1 MHSAGPL
8 SFIIHGRVTE
18 EQASPVAGNGHAPR
32 SKVQRSRFNVDET
45 AFSLN
50 FEHGTLNFRIRAL
63 RGLLL
68 GPRIVLATPVPVR
81 QEPAM
86 MAMVRLLFA

>member
-1 MHSAGPL
+1 M
-8 SFIIHGRVTE
+8 
-18 EQASPVAGNGHAPR
+18 
-32 SKVQRSRFNVDET
+32 DET

-81 QEPAM
+81 QDPAM